1 MDSTFYEKPEL
12 DFLMHY
18 GKGHLDGG
26 HSGRYPWGSGD
37 DPYQRSY
44 DWYTEVNKMK
54 KNGKTEKDICEFFG
68 LSSTEYRAYYSIARN
83 EHKQNLADEARRLR
97 DEGLSLQKIAE
108 RMGYNNDSSVRALLN
123 EKTAERRTE
132 AQKNAE
138 RLKKR
143 IDEVGMIDVGKG
155 VERELGISA
164 EKLDQAIAI
173 LEAEGYPLYGGRVA
187 QVTNDNQGTILKIL
201 CPPGTEHKEIYEY
214 DKINT
219 AVDYRIDAVDVGD
232 FSRQGFVYPASM
244 DSKRIMIRY
253 DEDGGSLKDGV
264 VELRRNVPDL
274 SLGDSNYAQVRIL
287 VDGDKYIKGM
297 AVYGDDKDFPDG
309 IDAIVNSHYSKN
321 NPLEKNKALKAIKN
335 DPENPFGSAIKE
347 NGGQSYYIDENGEKK
362 LSLIN
367 KRSDQG
373 DWGEWK
379 DTLASQFLS
388 KQPLSLIKKQLKIAE
403 DDKQAEFDEICSLTN
418 PTVKKVLLESF
429 ANDCDSAAKDLKA
442 AAIPG
447 QKFQVILPITS
458 LSDKQIYA
466 PNFNDGDTVALV
478 RYPHAGIFE
487 IPILTV
493 NNKNREGRRVL
504 GTHGDAVGINSEVA
518 KQLSGAD
525 FDGDTVMVIPCN
537 TGRNSKIQIKNK
549 PYLNELK
556 GFDPQAKY
564 GAEEKKIGPDGKE
577 HYYRNG
583 KEFRVMGADTEKGI
597 QMGMVTNLIAD
608 MTLKGASDEEL
619 ARAVK
624 HSMVVIDAPKHKLDW
639 KASELDNGIA
649 ELKRTWQGYYD
660 NDGNFHTGASTIVS
674 RAKNPKAI
682 PKRKGNPWINKETGE
697 EEWERIN
704 PKTGEYETKYVHET
718 YTDKNGKVHERTID
732 VPRMSLVKDAHELS
746 SGHPKEEAYANYA
759 NKMKS
764 LANAARKEMV
774 NTPGLK
780 YSASAAKTYS
790 EEVSHLNSQ
799 LNVAKKNSPKE
810 RWAQLQANATVKA
823 RSKAYL
829 EETGEKMSSNDR
841 KKIGTKALNKARL
854 EIGAQR
860 TDIKISPREW
870 EAIQAGAISDN
881 NLREILTR
889 TDIDTV
895 RQYATPRTTK
905 TMSTAKI
912 NRAISM
918 RAAGRTNAEIAAA
931 LGVSPS
937 TVTKYLNE
945 KE

>member
-18 GKGHLDGG
+18 GRGHLDGG

-54 KNGKTEKDICEFFG
+54 KDGKTEKDICEFFG

-132 AQKNAE
+132 AQKTAE

-201 CPPGTEHKEIYEY
+201 CPPGTEHKEIYDY

-388 KQPLSLIKKQLKIAE
+388 KQSLSLIKKQLKIAE

-418 PTVKKVLLESF
+418 PTVKKVLLES
-429 ANDCDSAAKDLKA
+429 LL
-442 AAIPG
+442 
-447 QKFQVILPITS
+447 FQLFCM
-458 LSDKQIYA
+458 L
-466 PNFNDGDTVALV
+466 
-478 RYPHAGIFE
+478 
-487 IPILTV
+487 
-493 NNKNREGRRVL
+493 
-504 GTHGDAVGINSEVA
+504 
-518 KQLSGAD
+518 
-525 FDGDTVMVIPCN
+525 
-537 TGRNSKIQIKNK
+537 
-549 PYLNELK
+549 
-556 GFDPQAKY
+556 
-564 GAEEKKIGPDGKE
+564 
-577 HYYRNG
+577 
-583 KEFRVMGADTEKGI
+583 
-597 QMGMVTNLIAD
+597 
-608 MTLKGASDEEL
+608 
-619 ARAVK
+619 
-624 HSMVVIDAPKHKLDW
+624 
-639 KASELDNGIA
+639 
-649 ELKRTWQGYYD
+649 
-660 NDGNFHTGASTIVS
+660 
-674 RAKNPKAI
+674 
-682 PKRKGNPWINKETGE
+682 
-697 EEWERIN
+697 
-704 PKTGEYETKYVHET
+704 
-718 YTDKNGKVHERTID
+718 
-732 VPRMSLVKDAHELS
+732 RM
-746 SGHPKEEAYANYA
+746 
-759 NKMKS
+759 
-764 LANAARKEMV
+764 
-774 NTPGLK
+774 
-780 YSASAAKTYS
+780 
-790 EEVSHLNSQ
+790 
-799 LNVAKKNSPKE
+799 
-810 RWAQLQANATVKA
+810 
-823 RSKAYL
+823 
-829 EETGEKMSSNDR
+829 
-841 KKIGTKALNKARL
+841 
-854 EIGAQR
+854 
-860 TDIKISPREW
+860 
-870 EAIQAGAISDN
+870 
-881 NLREILTR
+881 
-889 TDIDTV
+889 
-895 RQYATPRTTK
+895 
-905 TMSTAKI
+905 
-912 NRAISM
+912 
-918 RAAGRTNAEIAAA
+918 
-931 LGVSPS
+931 
-937 TVTKYLNE
+937 
-945 KE
+945 